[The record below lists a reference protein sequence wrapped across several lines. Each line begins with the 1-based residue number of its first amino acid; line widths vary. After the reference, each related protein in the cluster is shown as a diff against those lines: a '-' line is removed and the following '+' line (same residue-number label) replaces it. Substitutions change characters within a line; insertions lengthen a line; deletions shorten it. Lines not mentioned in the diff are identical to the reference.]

1 MKSGKRMT
9 EIKTAFFLYAQLSFA
24 DPSASKAFRRHD
36 ILEIAAVFAAL
47 LDCERNAVQQSDS
60 RIASAAFVFGM
71 PRCRTA
77 IQ

>member
-9 EIKTAFFLYAQLSFA
+9 EIKTAFFLYAQSSSA
-24 DPSASKAFRRHD
+24 DPPAAKAFRRHD
-36 ILEIAAVFAAL
+36 ILEIAAAFVDP

-71 PRCRTA
+71 PRCRMA